1 MPSITYWNRLEPR
14 PRARD
19 LAPSLAARIRDPLW
33 FLARQFQFGEFKGE
47 DAASPAYVRLA
58 TRESPFTG
66 WRVNGGPVQPIDGS
80 APLEELVET
89 EAHTDHLGLAVE
101 FGQLAE
107 STFTEHNLSALITQ
121 LRRGYPIGAAT
132 EEALARNPDPQEAR
146 FLRVVGG
153 RAIDGVKLLSE
164 AIIASPDVP
173 PRLTVPPAEIPVADR
188 DEAAEALA
196 DFIDEARA
204 LYGTIGKD
212 DAPAW
217 NPERLEYRVQS
228 IATMADGQNAVLRA
242 DPGPD
247 GDFDWFAFDLESIE
261 APPGNELPSPA
272 VPQSRSVL
280 PVHVRFTG
288 MPNHR
293 WWDFEPGTTDF
304 GAVEPDRRDLARMLV
319 VDFMLI
325 AGNDWFE
332 APVPQTVGTLC
343 QIDAL
348 VVHDVFG
355 GTTLVPR
362 ADTLDDAQRWSM
374 FSTTSPEGTAP
385 FFLLPPSAG
394 PSVQP
399 GQLIEEVR
407 FMRDEMANMVWAIEH
422 MLEGGIGQ
430 ALAGQ
435 ERAQAAAAI
444 ATSPAATPSTAA
456 LRYLLET
463 LVPENWIPF
472 LPVAID
478 PALGDIALERA
489 AVIRA
494 NPGGGLFAVPP
505 RSRILQPPGLLPYR
519 VREEEV
525 TRAGTRVSRV
535 PMRSRWFDGSTHLWI
550 ARRKA
555 AGAGEG
561 WSGLRYD
568 LVVGTAQE

>member
-1 MPSITYWNRLEPR
+1 
-14 PRARD
+14 
-19 LAPSLAARIRDPLW
+19 
-33 FLARQFQFGEFKGE
+33 
-47 DAASPAYVRLA
+47 
-58 TRESPFTG
+58 
-66 WRVNGGPVQPIDGS
+66 
-80 APLEELVET
+80 
-89 EAHTDHLGLAVE
+89 
-101 FGQLAE
+101 
-107 STFTEHNLSALITQ
+107 
-121 LRRGYPIGAAT
+121 
-132 EEALARNPDPQEAR
+132 
-146 FLRVVGG
+146 
-153 RAIDGVKLLSE
+153 
-164 AIIASPDVP
+164 
-173 PRLTVPPAEIPVADR
+173 
-188 DEAAEALA
+188 
-196 DFIDEARA
+196 
-204 LYGTIGKD
+204 
-212 DAPAW
+212 
-217 NPERLEYRVQS
+217 
-228 IATMADGQNAVLRA
+228 
-242 DPGPD
+242 
-247 GDFDWFAFDLESIE
+247 
-261 APPGNELPSPA
+261 
-272 VPQSRSVL
+272 
-280 PVHVRFTG
+280 VHVRFTG

-362 ADTLDDAQRWSM
+362 ADTLDEAQRWSM
-374 FSTTSPEGTAP
+374 FSTTSPAGTAP